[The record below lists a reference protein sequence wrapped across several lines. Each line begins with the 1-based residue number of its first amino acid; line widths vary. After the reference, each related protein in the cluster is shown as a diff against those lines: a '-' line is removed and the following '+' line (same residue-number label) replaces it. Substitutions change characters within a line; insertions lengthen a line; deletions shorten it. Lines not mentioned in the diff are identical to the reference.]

1 MSPHDRVGT
10 SQAPRA
16 VLALGGNALLKR
28 GEPPTI
34 RVQRRNAGLA
44 GAAVARATKTHEVVV
59 THGNGPQV
67 GLLATRQQRAED
79 GQRLPLDV
87 LVGET
92 AGMIGYLLQQ
102 EIADQL
108 PDREVATLLTQVEVD
123 PNDPAFAA
131 PTKPIG
137 AIYSQVEAD
146 TLAAE
151 HDWTFAPDGSH
162 WRRVVPSPLPKKM
175 VEERTIRRL
184 VDAGTLLICG
194 GGGGIPVY
202 RNEQGRMRGAEAVID
217 KDLTAELLARTVDA
231 DILVMLTD
239 VEGLYTDWGTPDQQ
253 LLRKVTLTDLAD
265 MELDS
270 GSMGPK
276 VRAACRFVEATG
288 REAAI
293 GSLAEAEKVL
303 AGESGTRIMAG

>member
-1 MSPHDRVGT
+1 MT
-10 SQAPRA
+10 LPRA

-28 GEPPTI
+28 GEPHTI
-34 RVQRRNAGLA
+34 AVQRKNAALA
-44 GAAVARATKTHEVVV
+44 GEAVARATRTHQVVV

-67 GLLATRQQRAED
+67 GLLSLQQQAAGE

-108 PDREVATLLTQVEVD
+108 PGHEVATLLTQVEVD
-123 PNDPAFAA
+123 PNDPAFDV

-137 AIYSQVEAD
+137 AIHTKEEAD
-146 TLAAE
+146 ALAAE
-151 HDWTFAPDGSH
+151 HGWIFAPDGPH
-162 WRRVVPSPLPKKM
+162 WRRVVPSPLPQKII
-175 VEERTIRRL
+175 EERTIRRL
-184 VDAGTLLICG
+184 VDAGVLLICG

-202 RNEQGRMRGAEAVID
+202 RNEQGRTRGAEAVID

-239 VEGLYTDWGTPDQQ
+239 VEGLYADWGTRDQQ
-253 LLRKVTLTDLAD
+253 LLREVTLTELAD
-265 MELDS
+265 MELDA

-276 VRAACRFVEATG
+276 VRAACRFVEGTG
-288 REAAI
+288 RPAVI
-293 GSLAEAEKVL
+293 GALAEAEKVL
-303 AGESGTRIMAG
+303 AGEAGTRVVA